1 MSRIIELIVLI
12 TFAACYKEPKSFSIQ
27 ILIGWDIDT
36 HSVGSKEVNNSLH
49 LVSVQEVGAVKVVEK
64 GQCSVGDIQGLGC
77 WVGFNEKVDDHVR
90 MDPRDL
96 GEFIKVLIKV
106 WNGRICVIVILKIGL
121 QLEESLVPEHCSVA
135 PEVLVVVG
143 AVCAS

>member
-1 MSRIIELIVLI
+1 MSRIIELIVLT
-12 TFAACYKEPKSFSIQ
+12 TFVACDKHAESFSIQ
-27 ILIGWDIDT
+27 IFIGWDIDT

-49 LVSVQEVGAVKVVEK
+49 PVSIQEVCVGKVVEK
-64 GQCSVGDIQGLGC
+64 GQCSVGNIQGLGY
-77 WVGFNEKVDDHVR
+77 WVGFSENVDDHVR
-90 MDPRDL
+90 MNPRDL